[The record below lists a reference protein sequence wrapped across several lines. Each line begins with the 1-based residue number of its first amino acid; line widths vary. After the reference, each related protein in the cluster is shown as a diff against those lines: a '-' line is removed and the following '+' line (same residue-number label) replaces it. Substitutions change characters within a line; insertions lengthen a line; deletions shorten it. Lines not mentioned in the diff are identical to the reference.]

1 MREWMETKKMVDR
14 IEEGKEEEFEF
25 DIDKGCSFGCELP
38 ARYCLPCKH
47 RMYTSVIE
55 QCQLPLS
62 LFHPR
67 WHFDGPAVL
76 HDHWVM
82 KWDSEEPEARG
93 PTLADRYSGDRYA
106 AHGLQ

>member
-1 MREWMETKKMVDR
+1 LLDPRAFSAVKNKLTHYELELSMREWMETKKMVDR

-55 QCQLPLS
+55 QC
-62 LFHPR
+62 
-67 WHFDGPAVL
+67 
-76 HDHWVM
+76 
-82 KWDSEEPEARG
+82 
-93 PTLADRYSGDRYA
+93 
-106 AHGLQ
+106 